1 MNKAIIILAA
11 LTLALPAHAQ
21 SQNAPLPP
29 DAPAPEA
36 VPGQTG
42 PDQGI
47 TGQTFTNIAIVAL
60 ADLPPDLKAKVET
73 VVAQTSQEDLHV
85 LQRSVSASPEASS
98 VLAANGLD
106 ASEVVAANI
115 DGDGTLTLIIQ
126 TTT

>member
-1 MNKAIIILAA
+1 MNKTIIILAA
-11 LTLALPAHAQ
+11 FASALPAHAQ

-29 DAPAPEA
+29 AAPAPEA
-36 VPGQTG
+36 VPDQTG

-47 TGQTFTNIAIVAL
+47 TGQTFTNVAIVAL

-85 LQRSVSASPEASS
+85 LQSSVSASPEASS

-115 DGDGTLTLIIQ
+115 DGNGTLTLIIQ